1 MTTASPSATGTS
13 SFIPAVRVPVAWTL
27 GGLGAGLALG
37 IVLEG
42 RAAAGWV
49 LPLADLVGTLWLRA
63 LQMTIVPLVAA
74 LLVIGIVQTVLAAR
88 AGRIALIS
96 LGMFAAVLTTGTVF
110 TAFAMPALLEAV
122 PIPESAAAALR
133 SGLASAAPADE
144 RLALLDD
151 PQEWALFS
159 EPEPV
164 RDGRRPACW
173 SSSVVFE
180 GMHCAACAISIED
193 ALRRVPGVREVQ
205 VSAASHRGRVVWASD
220 QTRPSQW
227 MQASAAAGYPVLPA
241 NDAHAHERRRREARR
256 MVWRVAVAG
265 LCMMQV
271 MMYATPAYVAE
282 PGDITPDMLQLLRWA
297 SWVLSLPVIL
307 FACTPFF
314 SAAWRDVRQR
324 RIGMDLPVAL
334 GMLGTFV
341 VSSLGTFEPEGPFG
355 AEVYFDSLTMFVFF
369 LLMGRWMELRMRE
382 RTAGALEAVL
392 NRLPESVRRR
402 AVDGRWERVSI
413 RRLAVGDVVEVLP
426 GEALPGDGTVLAGQT
441 QVDEA
446 LLTGESRP
454 LSRGVGDAVIAGSHN
469 LSGRIEL
476 RVEQVGAATRYAQI
490 VALMQSASVHKPAMA
505 ELADRLAKPF
515 LLAVLLA
522 SLAAAVAWWPQG
534 PGHAVMVAV
543 AVLVVTCPCALS
555 LATPAAMLA
564 AAGALAR
571 SGVLV
576 RNLQALQS
584 LSEVDTV
591 VFDKTGTL
599 TLDSFSVAQLHR
611 REGVT
616 EDEVWH
622 LAERMAAHSLHP
634 VSRAMNAQA
643 RQRRLAL
650 GRPAG
655 MDSLPAGWVL
665 TEHPGRGLEAHWP
678 AAADMGT
685 GTGEQGSLRWGSAR
699 FCDAPP
705 LASDR
710 LQVSLADAQGW
721 LATFELH
728 ETLRPEAAQVVAALQ
743 RQGLAVQVLSG
754 DAQPAVAE
762 VAGSLGIARFRG
774 ACSPQDKL
782 QAIQALQQ
790 QGHKVAMVGDGL
802 NDGPV
807 LAGANVS
814 FALGQALAL
823 TQSKADMVLMSGR
836 LDLLESTWV
845 RSRQTMRVV
854 RQNLAWSVAYNA
866 ACVPL
871 ALLGWLPAWA
881 AGLGMAL
888 SSLLVVLNALR
899 LSAGLAPALAWGQGD
914 VN

>member
-1 MTTASPSATGTS
+1 MQVKSWSASQAYRSGMTSVNSVSAVS
-13 SFIPAVRVPVAWTL
+13 VPAVV
-27 GGLGAGLALG
+27 GLGAAVGAPG
-37 IVLEG
+37 AD
-42 RAAAGWV
+42 AA
-49 LPLADLVGTLWLRA
+49 
-63 LQMTIVPLVAA
+63 
-74 LLVIGIVQTVLAAR
+74 
-88 AGRIALIS
+88 S
-96 LGMFAAVLTTGTVF
+96 
-110 TAFAMPALLEAV
+110 
-122 PIPESAAAALR
+122 
-133 SGLASAAPADE
+133 DE
-144 RLALLDD
+144 RLRLLDEAQEWTQFSQPD
-151 PQEWALFS
+151 PQAAGEGCWA
-159 EPEPV
+159 
-164 RDGRRPACW
+164 
-173 SSSVVFE
+173 SSVVFE

-193 ALRRVPGVREVQ
+193 ALRRVPGVLSVQ
-205 VSAASHRGRVVWASD
+205 VSAASHRGRVVWSSA

-227 MQASAAAGYPVLPA
+227 MQASADAGYPALPA
-241 NDAHAHERRRREARR
+241 NDADAHERRRREARR

-297 SWVLSLPVIL
+297 SWVLSLPVVL

-314 SAAWRDVRQR
+314 SAAWRDLRQR

-402 AVDGRWERVSI
+402 GSDGSWERVSI

-426 GEALPGDGTVLAGQT
+426 GEALPGDGTVVAGQT

-454 LSRGVGDAVIAGSHN
+454 LGRGTGDAVIAGSHN

-476 RVEQVGAATRYAQI
+476 RIEQVGAATRYAQI

-522 SLAAAVAWWPQG
+522 AAAAALAWWPQG
-534 PGHAVMVAV
+534 AGHAVMVAV

-564 AAGALAR
+564 AAGAMAR

-576 RNLQALQS
+576 RRLQALQS
-584 LSEVDTV
+584 LSQIDTV

-599 TLDSFSVAQLHR
+599 TLDRFSVAELHV
-611 REGVT
+611 REGWAP
-616 EDEVWH
+616 EQAWFW
-622 LAERMAAHSLHP
+622 AERLAAHSRHP
-634 VSRAMNAQA
+634 VSRAIAAQA
-643 RQRRLAL
+643 RERRRHGLSGHAAL
-650 GRPAG
+650 QGAGQGAAVAWAAPSKPSDPSGLPDWPAH
-655 MDSLPAGWVL
+655 WTV
-665 TEHPGRGLEAHWP
+665 TEHPGLGLQAETVLAEGGL
-678 AAADMGT
+678 GT
-685 GTGEQGSLRWGSAR
+685 VRWGSATW
-699 FCDAPP
+699 CGAPVRER
-705 LASDR
+705 AR

-721 LATFELH
+721 LATFELQ
-728 ETLRPEAAQVVAALQ
+728 ETLRPEAAGVVQAL
-743 RQGLAVQVLSG
+743 RAQGLALHVLSG
-754 DAQPAVAE
+754 DAPEAVSR
-762 VAGSLGIARFRG
+762 VALALGITDFRG
-774 ACSPQDKL
+774 ACTPQGKL
-782 QAIQALQQ
+782 QALQALQRE
-790 QGHKVAMVGDGL
+790 GHRVAMVGDGL

-807 LAGANVS
+807 LAGADVS

-823 TQSKADMVLMSGR
+823 TQSQADLVLMSGR
-836 LDLLESTWV
+836 LDVLVPTLV
-845 RSRQTMRVV
+845 RARQTMRVV

-871 ALLGWLPAWA
+871 ALAGWLPAWA

-899 LSAGLAPALAWGQGD
+899 LSGGFVSTASDSPPF
-914 VN
+914 VKN